1 VTTLISLTKQDIP
14 AGWYI
19 DMTSMIEA
27 TGKFKRIPAQKGF
40 DDSTKT
46 DAKQLGDRYNKT
58 EWWHFQYIVDIQ
70 ATFQDEMELIG
81 VTEDELRSAGWA
93 KDEELDH
100 KPG

>member
-1 VTTLISLTKQDIP
+1 MTTLISLTKQDIP

-70 ATFQDEMELIG
+70 ATFQDEMEL
-81 VTEDELRSAGWA
+81 VRSASLAPQPGGWR
-93 KDEELDH
+93 
-100 KPG
+100 